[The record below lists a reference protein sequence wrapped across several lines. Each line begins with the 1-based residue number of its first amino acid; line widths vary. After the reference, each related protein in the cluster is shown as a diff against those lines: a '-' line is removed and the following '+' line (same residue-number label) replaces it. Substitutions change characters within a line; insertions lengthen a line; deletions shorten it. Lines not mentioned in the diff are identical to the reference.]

1 MNGYLV
7 DTNIP
12 SELTRK
18 KPEPAV
24 EAFLKQAG
32 KDHVYMSV
40 LSLGEIDKG
49 IAVLPASRRRQDLE
63 AWLEAEIRPW
73 FAQRILPI
81 SAAIAERWGFLSAG
95 GRLRGAPVAVVDGL
109 SAATALENDLT
120 LATRNSRDFADLGVA
135 IINPWDRQ
143 VTIP

>member
-32 KDHVYMSV
+32 KERVYLSV
-40 LSLGEIDKG
+40 LSLGEIVKG
-49 IAVLPASRRRQDLE
+49 IAELSASRKRQDLE

-73 FAQRILPI
+73 FGQRILPV
-81 SAAIAERWGFLSAG
+81 SAAIAERWGLLSADG
-95 GRLRGAPVAVVDGL
+95 KLRGNPLAVVDGL
-109 SAATALENDLT
+109 LAATALENDLT
-120 LATRNSRDFADLGVA
+120 QVTQDSRDFSGLGVA
-135 IINPWDRQ
+135 MVNPWDQ
-143 VTIP
+143 

>member
-32 KDHVYMSV
+32 KERVYLSV
-40 LSLGEIDKG
+40 LSLGEIVKG
-49 IAVLPASRRRQDLE
+49 IAELSASRKRQDLE

-73 FAQRILPI
+73 FGQRILPV
-81 SAAIAERWGFLSAG
+81 SAAIAERWGLLSADG
-95 GRLRGAPVAVVDGL
+95 KLRGKPLAVVDGL
-109 SAATALENDLT
+109 LAATALENDLT
-120 LATRNSRDFADLGVA
+120 LVTRNSRDFSGLGVA
-135 IINPWDRQ
+135 MVNPWDR
-143 VTIP
+143 

>member
-24 EAFLKQAG
+24 EAFLTKAG
-32 KDHVYMSV
+32 KEHVYMSV
-40 LSLGEIDKG
+40 LSLGEIVKG
-49 IAVLPASRRRQDLE
+49 IAELPVSRKRQDLE

-73 FAQRILPI
+73 FGQRILPV
-81 SAAIAERWGFLSAG
+81 SAAIAERWGFLSASG
-95 GRLRGAPVAVVDGL
+95 KLRGAPVAVVDGL
-109 SAATALENDLT
+109 LAATALENDLT
-120 LATRNSRDFADLGVA
+120 LVTRNSRDFASLGVA
-135 IINPWDRQ
+135 IVNPWDQ
-143 VTIP
+143 